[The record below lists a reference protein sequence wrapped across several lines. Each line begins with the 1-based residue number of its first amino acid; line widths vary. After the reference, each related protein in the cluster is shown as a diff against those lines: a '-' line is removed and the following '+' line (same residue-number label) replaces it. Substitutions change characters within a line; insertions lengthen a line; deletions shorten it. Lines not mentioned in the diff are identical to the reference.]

1 MATHHKCK
9 ETVLGLALGVALGVA
24 SRSGRRRSGQ
34 PQAKLSCEGLSTLF
48 GMLRILMPGSKLKML
63 TSELLL
69 NCLVG
74 DHIEPWWMSL
84 FPSRERETA
93 PGSAKNAAL
102 FLVEG
107 DNLEGRPGQSCPLS
121 LGWTLTDPQRFSDQ
135 EQVHRLLLTALKAE
149 VLLAEGCCIRQGL
162 SRQRTNMW
170 RSCGGSMTWPAAA
183 WALLRGC
190 CVGARICMLHARRVC
205 GPPCLTWTGW
215 QGHQH
220 QAAGK
225 QGHQPVTV
233 SSTTQLLRWLLANA
247 DANNSQG
254 LLVVFNP
261 QPSPGPSQICQEFAS
276 LAHVLSKT
284 TRRPPSTA

>member
-1 MATHHKCK
+1 MKIIDVATHHKCK

-34 PQAKLSCEGLSTLF
+34 LQAKLSCEGLSTLF

-121 LGWTLTDPQRFSDQ
+121 LGWTPTDPQRFSDQ
-135 EQVHRLLLTALKAE
+135 ERVHRLLLTALKAE

-170 RSCGGSMTWPAAA
+170 WFHDMASRGMGAVERV
-183 WALLRGC
+183 LRW
-190 CVGARICMLHARRVC
+190 RQDLHA
-205 GPPCLTWTGW
+205 P
-215 QGHQH
+215 
-220 QAAGK
+220 
-225 QGHQPVTV
+225 
-233 SSTTQLLRWLLANA
+233 
-247 DANNSQG
+247 
-254 LLVVFNP
+254 
-261 QPSPGPSQICQEFAS
+261 CQEGVRPSLSDMDWVARSPAPSSRFFKAS
-276 LAHVLSKT
+276 KATS
-284 TRRPPSTA
+284 R